1 MLVQAHYWTGYM
13 ALYLKAA
20 GYSGNLRVI
29 LPTFIDLI
37 RALSSWLGTT
47 LAGVL
52 SVRSL
57 FTFQAV
63 RSLHAISP
71 YCICRIIRV

>member
-20 GYSGNLRVI
+20 GYSGDLRVI

-63 RSLHAISP
+63 RALRSAAVQV
-71 YCICRIIRV
+71 CK

>member
-20 GYSGNLRVI
+20 GYSGDLRVI

-63 RSLHAISP
+63 RLLRPCIS
-71 YCICRIIRV
+71 CSIL